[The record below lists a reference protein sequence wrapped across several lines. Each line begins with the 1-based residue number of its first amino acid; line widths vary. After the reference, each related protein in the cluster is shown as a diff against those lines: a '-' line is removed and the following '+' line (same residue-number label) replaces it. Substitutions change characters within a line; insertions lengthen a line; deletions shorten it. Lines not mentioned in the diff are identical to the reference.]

1 MLFGKV
7 LDRFAKIVASI
18 LARVDQDFATSTSVG
33 SEFVRVEVSVDV
45 TAVPII
51 GIGART
57 LTADVSMRREDI
69 LN

>member
-1 MLFGKV
+1 MLFGKL

-18 LARVDQDFATSTSVG
+18 LARVDPDFATSTSVG

-45 TAVPII
+45 TAAPII

-57 LTADVSMRREDI
+57 LTADVSMCREHPRS
-69 LN
+69 